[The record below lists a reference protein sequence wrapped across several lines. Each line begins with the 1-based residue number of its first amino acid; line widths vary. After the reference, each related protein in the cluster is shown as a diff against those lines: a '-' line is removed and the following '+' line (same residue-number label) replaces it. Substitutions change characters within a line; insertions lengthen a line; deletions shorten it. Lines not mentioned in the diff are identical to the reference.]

1 MNEKFLEEWFGV
13 DGRELGCPERFYT
26 DKPQDLLR
34 LVQDCRKT
42 LQPCYVSVQPYSG
55 PDKPCALEKLYYD
68 FDCKED
74 PNLAWTDVTVF
85 SSSVKRFY
93 GAEPLVF
100 YSGQKG
106 FHVYVFLKQTIYFNE
121 TPLAFAKQ
129 VYTELQTRLIKGLS
143 LPTLDPQPIG
153 DIKRLA
159 RVPFSIH
166 EKTGSLC
173 VPMDVDRKP
182 FTPESLDTYKT
193 LNAELLA
200 PIIKELKTREKIA
213 STEHSKPS
221 KALQTRTAK
230 GIRPCIT
237 AALSKHLEGGRG
249 HLMRLA
255 VVREYLAAGYNTAE
269 IVQLFRSQL
278 DYNPEKTRYYVEYA
292 QKNPAKPFRCKTIQA
307 LGFCLP
313 DCKRSV
319 RAND

>member
-74 PNLAWTDVTVF
+74 PAFAWRDACTFAEALKKYYNV
-85 SSSVKRFY
+85 
-93 GAEPLVF
+93 EPLTV
-100 YSGQKG
+100 YSGRKG
-106 FHVYVFLKQTIYFNE
+106 FHTYVFLKQVVYIGE

-129 VYTELQTRLIKGLS
+129 VYEELQTRLIEGLN
-143 LPTLDPQPIG
+143 LPTLDAQVIG

-159 RVPFSIH
+159 RVPFSVH

-173 VPMDVDRKP
+173 APVDGDRKP
-182 FTPESLDTYKT
+182 FVPESLQAYKT
-193 LNAELLA
+193 LDPELFSQ
-200 PIIKELKTREKIA
+200 IIKELKTRKQIA
-213 STEHSKPS
+213 SAKH
-221 KALQTRTAK
+221 AHAYK
-230 GIRPCIT
+230 GIRPCIL
-237 AALSKHLEGGRG
+237 AALSKPLESGDG

-255 VVREYLAAGYNTAE
+255 VAREYLAGGYGVEE
-269 IVQLFRSQL
+269 IVQLFQNQL

-292 QKNPAKPFRCKTIQA
+292 QKNPAKPFKCKTIRK

-313 DCKRSV
+313 DCRRHRK
-319 RAND
+319 